1 MFEGETEAVTA
12 IIENAG
18 EEESILYLALL
29 DKTMTP
35 VAEGGQLN
43 EDYLPSSEII
53 SSVKNDLKSVY
64 TNTFFD
70 DGHVTY
76 FMPIIIEEACLECH
90 DEMKVGDF
98 QGAVQVTLQTIAIV
112 KAQKNNAIIMWLS
125 SIGIIVIV
133 SGVLLIIMQ
142 IIVIKPLQKTIVSMK
157 DIAQGEGDL
166 TVRLGIKSNDEL
178 GELGHWFDIFVEKL
192 QDVMGRVKN
201 STQEVA
207 LAGEQITTVSEEMAS
222 GALEQQEQLDEVVIS
237 IEEMTSML
245 FETNKT
251 LVANSNK

>member
-1 MFEGETEAVTA
+1 MIIKQNSIAPKIGFFVVATLIALTGVVFVYITNQFNAITSNLLKGDIIQSSNLIHKSIAYPMFEGETEAVTA

-157 DIAQGEGDL
+157 DIAQGEGI
-166 TVRLGIKSNDEL
+166 RL
-178 GELGHWFDIFVEKL
+178 
-192 QDVMGRVKN
+192 
-201 STQEVA
+201 
-207 LAGEQITTVSEEMAS
+207 
-222 GALEQQEQLDEVVIS
+222 
-237 IEEMTSML
+237 
-245 FETNKT
+245 
-251 LVANSNK
+251 